1 MARDAVAL
9 LLALLGYDG
18 ALGVR
23 KQLLSGGVLI
33 FVYFFNSL
41 KTFVKIVDTHVLC
54 EVLNFDAL
62 LP

>member
-9 LLALLGYDG
+9 VLALLGYDG
-18 ALGVR
+18 ALGIR
-23 KQLLSGGVLI
+23 KQLLGGGILV
-33 FVYFFNSL
+33 FVYFLNSL